1 MSVVVA
7 NLSASED
14 YFRFFGLE
22 QQFNLDLSALDQAY
36 LAIQKEVHPD
46 RHARGSD
53 SEKRLAMQMATLA
66 NTAFQTLKNP
76 IQRGLYLC
84 QLHGVDAHLET
95 NTAMPAAF
103 LMKQMDWRESLE
115 EHEEDLNAL
124 ELLATEVDQSKR
136 DTLAEIAQAVDG
148 AKNYDRAAEL
158 LRGLLF
164 IDKFALELDDAISAL
179 VEL

>member
-7 NLSASED
+7 NPSASD
-14 YFRFFGLE
+14 NYFRFFGLE
-22 QQFNLDLSALDQAY
+22 QRFNLDLATLDQAY

-53 SEKRLAMQMATLA
+53 TEQRLAMQMATLA
-66 NTAFQTLKNP
+66 NTAHQTLKNP

-84 QLHGVDAHLET
+84 KLHGVDANLET
-95 NTAMPAAF
+95 NTAMPTAF

-115 EHEEDLNAL
+115 EREEDLAAL
-124 ELLATEVDQSKR
+124 EALAEEVDESKR

-148 AKNYDRAAEL
+148 ANNYNRAAEL

-164 IDKFALELDDAISAL
+164 IDKFSLELDDAISAL
-179 VEL
+179 V

>member
-1 MSVVVA
+1 MSVVVV
-7 NLSASED
+7 NPSASD
-14 YFRFFGLE
+14 NYFRFFGLE
-22 QQFNLDLSALDQAY
+22 QHFNLDLPALDQAY

-53 SEKRLAMQMATLA
+53 TEQRLAMQMATFA

-84 QLHGVDAHLET
+84 QLHGVDARLET

-103 LMKQMDWRESLE
+103 LMKQMEWRENLE
-115 EHEEDLNAL
+115 DQEDDLGAL
-124 ELLATEVDQSKR
+124 ENLAEEVDQAKR
-136 DTLAEIAQAVDG
+136 DTLVEITQAIDS
-148 AKNYDRAAEL
+148 AKNYERAAEL
-158 LRGLLF
+158 IRGLLF

-179 VEL
+179 V

>member
-1 MSVVVA
+1 MNVVVV
-7 NLSASED
+7 NPSASDD

-22 QQFNLDLSALDQAY
+22 QRFNIDLATLDQAY

-53 SEKRLAMQMATLA
+53 TEQRLAMQMATLA
-66 NTAFQTLKNP
+66 NTALQTLKNP

-84 QLHGVDAHLET
+84 QLHGVDARLET
-95 NTAMPAAF
+95 NTAMPTAF
-103 LMKQMDWRESLE
+103 LMKQMEWRESLE
-115 EHEEDLNAL
+115 EREEDLAAL
-124 ELLATEVDQSKR
+124 EALAEEVDQSKR
-136 DTLAEIAQAVDG
+136 DTLAEITQAVDG

-179 VEL
+179 V

>member
-1 MSVVVA
+1 MNVAVA
-7 NLSASED
+7 NLSASDD

-22 QQFNLDLSALDQAY
+22 QRFNLDLSALDQAY

-84 QLHGVDAHLET
+84 QLQGVDAHLET

-115 EHEEDLNAL
+115 EHEEDLTAL
-124 ELLATEVDQSKR
+124 ELLAKEVDQSKR

-164 IDKFALELDDAISAL
+164 IDKFVLELDDAISAL

>member
-7 NLSASED
+7 NHSASDD
-14 YFRFFGLE
+14 YFRFFGLN
-22 QQFNLDLSALDQAY
+22 QQFTIDLSALDQAF

-46 RHARGSD
+46 RHARGSETD
-53 SEKRLAMQMATLA
+53 QRLAMQMATLA

-84 QLHGVDAHLET
+84 QLHGVDAKLET

-103 LMKQMDWRESLE
+103 LMKQMEWRENLDE
-115 EHEEDLNAL
+115 KAEDLSAL
-124 ELLATEVDQSKR
+124 EALMAEVEQSKA
-136 DTLAEIAQAVDG
+136 DTLAEITQAIDG
-148 AKNYDRAAEL
+148 AKNYQRGAEL

-164 IDKFALELDDAISAL
+164 IDKFAVELDDTIAAL
-179 VEL
+179 I

>member
-1 MSVVVA
+1 MNVVVV
-7 NLSASED
+7 NPSASDD

-22 QQFNLDLSALDQAY
+22 QRFNIDLATLDQAY

-53 SEKRLAMQMATLA
+53 TEQRLSMQMATLA
-66 NTAFQTLKNP
+66 NTALQTLKNP

-84 QLHGVDAHLET
+84 QLHGVDARLET
-95 NTAMPAAF
+95 NTAMPTAF
-103 LMKQMDWRESLE
+103 LMKQMEWRESLE
-115 EHEEDLNAL
+115 EREEDLAAL
-124 ELLATEVDQSKR
+124 EALAEEVDQSKR
-136 DTLAEIAQAVDG
+136 DTLAEITQAVDG

-179 VEL
+179 V